1 MIYFIKK
8 FNVDILNFNIKKYFM
23 PEGDSIL
30 SNFIRNLIGK
40 SDPKENEL
48 TVGHLEKAVIKAV
61 WMKKQLIAKDKSS
74 LDYS

>member
-1 MIYFIKK
+1 
-8 FNVDILNFNIKKYFM
+8 M